1 MKYEKTKTEGSES
14 YLVHSDCLFLLNLI
28 MYAATINPAR
38 METSMKKV
46 PSSLTVPFGKIAK
59 NIDKR
64 SIIFETWIIN

>member
-1 MKYEKTKTEGSES
+1 
-14 YLVHSDCLFLLNLI
+14 

-38 METSMKKV
+38 TETSMKKV

-64 SIIFETWIIN
+64 SIIFETWIINYVGKLKIT